1 MRGLSAAVFA
11 PAIAGARGWLAEGAT
26 LVAVG
31 VETGHLRSALLQVNA
46 AVRAPA

>member
-11 PAIAGARGWLAEGAT
+11 PGIAGARGWLAEGAT